1 MVKGLYVLV
10 LTLEE
15 DLRVVTRGG
24 RVFDLP
30 RGVYLYVGSARGPG
44 GVESRVRRHAS
55 KSKKLF
61 WHIDHVTSDPRAR
74 VLGYF
79 AVTDVCIRE
88 RDLSTLLSGV
98 FEPVK
103 GFGSSDDPAAV
114 SHMFRCRWD
123 VPECLERASRR
134 LGELGVTVKF
144 IRAP

>member
-1 MVKGLYVLV
+1 MKGLYVLV
-10 LTLEE
+10 LALGE

-30 RGVYLYVGSARGPG
+30 RGVYFYVGSARGPG
-44 GVESRVRRHAS
+44 GVESRVRRHIS
-55 KSKKLF
+55 KSKRLF
-61 WHIDHVTSDPRAR
+61 WHIDYVTSNPGAR

-79 AVTDVCIRE
+79 AVTGKGIRE
-88 RDLSTLLSGV
+88 YVLSTLLSEV

-114 SHMFRCRWD
+114 SHMFRCQWSI
-123 VPECLERASRR
+123 PECLERVSRT
-134 LGELGVTVKF
+134 LGGLGVTVKF